1 MNAVSKDIWDFFKAD
16 ARLSR
21 EREKH
26 RNWLRGRIRALFEQE
41 IERMCRQTGAV
52 REITEEQMNE
62 MVERRVRDEMGEVD

>member
-1 MNAVSKDIWDFFKAD
+1 MNAVSRDIYDFFVED
-16 ARLSR
+16 ARLSK

-26 RNWLRGRIRALFEQE
+26 RNWLRGRIRAFFERE
-41 IERMCRQTGAV
+41 IERMCDQTGAV